1 MILQIVLMLY
11 HCRKLSQ
18 LFSLQEN
25 RIYLRTTYLIPNTNY
40 LIKTKMAVQVEN
52 AD

>member
-25 RIYLRTTYLIPNTNY
+25 RIYLRTTYLIPV
-40 LIKTKMAVQVEN
+40 KTKMAVQVEN